1 MSNAKRI
8 FLFSA
13 ALTLFVAVA
22 PASAPASAHDGFR
35 RPWEA
40 RPYAPRAYVY
50 QPPIVYRP
58 PPVFYRPWPAF
69 EPYYSYRRHHHQPER
84 RHW

>member
-1 MSNAKRI
+1 MSNIKRI
-8 FLFSA
+8 CFVSA
-13 ALTLFVAVA
+13 ALTLLVAAA
-22 PASAPASAHDGFR
+22 PAPAAAHDGFR

-58 PPVFYRPWPAF
+58 PPVYYRPWSSY
-69 EPYYSYRRHHHQPER
+69 EPDRYYRRPHHRPDR
-84 RHW
+84 WRW